1 MIVKNEGGIQRTED
15 NINEIFRNENK
26 QYKNKDLSFRQR
38 LANKNYTQVY

>member
-26 QYKNKDLSFRQR
+26 QYKNKGLSFRQSSETR
-38 LANKNYTQVY
+38 